1 MQLMITKIA
10 KFYIENI
17 IFYTMTKKK
26 SCGDSEKYEV
36 PQVDLFQISG
46 QSILDY
52 LSTTLPDGVEEGD
65 EDTFLPI

>member
-1 MQLMITKIA
+1 
-10 KFYIENI
+10 
-17 IFYTMTKKK
+17 MTKKK